1 MEDGQSR
8 RPAQGGLLVSWTHD
22 VVVVGAGAAGL
33 TAAGGLAQLGLRVAL
48 VEAGAMGG
56 ECLNTGCVPSK
67 ALLAIAARA
76 HAVREARQFGI
87 AAQEPQVDFAA
98 VMAHVRGVIAQ
109 IAPHDA
115 SERFEAWGVEVV
127 RAHAHFTAP
136 RTLLAAG
143 RTLKAP
149 RIVLAVGSRPA
160 VPSIPSLGAIPFL
173 TNETLFSI
181 DALPERLVVLGAGSV
196 GMEMAQAFRRLG
208 AEVAVIDRRTPLSRD
223 EPEAAAFV
231 TERLQS
237 EGIAFHRAAIQGVS
251 AAGRGVSVA
260 LGGGG
265 AVEGSHLL
273 VALGRSANIDGLGLD
288 KAGVDTKDGGIVV
301 DDRLRTSARG
311 VYAIGDCRNGPRLT
325 HAAGYEG
332 ARIVA
337 ALGFGLRARVDY
349 SALSRVAYTSPEL
362 AQIGMTEAEA
372 REKGGCV
379 TVMFESFADNDR
391 AVAEGASDGFLKL
404 VLRNGR
410 LVGVCLTGER
420 VGDLTTPWV
429 LSIGGAKPTP
439 WTFSG
444 MILPYP
450 TRSEITKAAAFS
462 LYAPRLFSRPARI
475 WAGILAALRRRFG

>member
-1 MEDGQSR
+1 M
-8 RPAQGGLLVSWTHD
+8 SWTHD

-76 HAVREARQFGI
+76 HTVREAGRFGI
-87 AAQEPQVDFAA
+87 VAQEPKVDFAA
-98 VMAHVRGVIAQ
+98 VMAHVRGVITE

-115 SERFEAWGVEVV
+115 PERFEAWGVEVV
-127 RAHAHFTAP
+127 RAHARFTAP

-143 RTLKAP
+143 RTFRAP

-160 VPSIPSLGAIPFL
+160 VPSIPGLGAIQFL

-181 DALPERLVVLGAGSV
+181 DVLPARLVVLGAGSI
-196 GMEMAQAFRRLG
+196 GMEMAQAFRRFG
-208 AEVAVIDRRTPLSRD
+208 AEVAVIDRGTPLSRD
-223 EPEAAAFV
+223 EPEAAALV
-231 TERLQS
+231 ARRLRA
-237 EGIAFHRAAIQGVS
+237 EGVAFHCANIRRVSAVGSGVS
-251 AAGRGVSVA
+251 IE
-260 LGGGG
+260 LDGGGT
-265 AVEGSHLL
+265 VEGSHLL
-273 VALGRSANIDGLGLD
+273 VALGRSANLDGLGLD
-288 KAGVDTKDGGIVV
+288 KAGVSTDDRGIVV

-337 ALGFGLRARVDY
+337 ALGFGLRTRVDY
-349 SALSRVAYTSPEL
+349 RALPRVAYTSPEL

-372 REKGGCV
+372 REKGGRV
-379 TVMFESFADNDR
+379 TVIREAFADNDR
-391 AVAEGASDGFLKL
+391 AVAEGAPEGFLK
-404 VLRNGR
+404 VVRRNGR
-410 LVGVCLTGER
+410 VVGACLTGER
-420 VGDLTTPWV
+420 VGDLTMPWV

-439 WTFSG
+439 WTMSG

-475 WAGILAALRRRFG
+475 WAGTLAALRRRLS